1 MEIKEEKIEK
11 KQTTKNN
18 LKAEKY
24 YTIAIKGMH
33 YGTLVRKTKDYS
45 EALKIFRELKQA
57 FYLFNCNI
65 VLSKHVIEKLED
77 GEEQELTT
85 VIYNSPIGNN
95 FNIKL
100 QLENILTIIDSL
112 DNMKKIYTNTYSESD
127 KYVSAVRHVL
137 EETNT
142 EDLSD
147 ETIREIIRGMEEKG
161 ALRRISK
168 KQLDYINALVQNLSS
183 IRSNVNKAIETC
195 KKMDYHNNTEKA
207 KQNSEAK
214 SHEYREILGLDI
226 NI

>member
-1 MEIKEEKIEK
+1 MEVKEEKIEQKVIK
-11 KQTTKNN
+11 KEKP
-18 LKAEKY
+18 EKY

-33 YGTLVRKTKDYS
+33 YGSLVRKTEEYA
-45 EALKIFRELKQA
+45 EALKIYRGLKKA

-65 VLSKHVIEKLED
+65 VLSKHIIEKTEE
-77 GEEQELTT
+77 GKEQEITT
-85 VIYNSPIGNN
+85 VIYNSPIGND

-100 QLENILTIIDSL
+100 QLENILAIIDSL

-142 EDLSD
+142 ENLSD

-168 KQLDYINALVQNLSS
+168 KQLDYINALVQNVSS
-183 IRSNVNKAIETC
+183 IRSNVNKALETC

-226 NI
+226 I

>member
-1 MEIKEEKIEK
+1 MDIKQEKQELEVLKRRK
-11 KQTTKNN
+11 KP
-18 LKAEKY
+18 ERY

-33 YGTLVRKTKDYS
+33 YGTLIRKANEYK
-45 EALKIFRELKQA
+45 EALKIYHELKQA
-57 FYLFNCNI
+57 FYLFNCNV
-65 VLSKHVIEKLED
+65 VLSKHVIEIDEN
-77 GEEQELTT
+77 GVEHELTT
-85 VIYNSPIGNN
+85 IISNPCIGND

-100 QLENILTIIDSL
+100 QLENILAILDSL

-142 EDLSD
+142 EDLSN
-147 ETIREIIRGMEEKG
+147 ETIRQIIRGMEEKG

-168 KQLDYINALVQNLSS
+168 KQLDYINALVQNVSS
-183 IRSNVNKAIETC
+183 IRSNVNKALETC
-195 KKMDYHNNTEKA
+195 KKMDYHNSTEKA

-214 SHEYREILGLDI
+214 SHEYRDILGLDI